1 VLKKTAAFLLTIIM
15 LIAPLN
21 TGAGAYAW
29 GDKIPAPVGFAGIN
43 AAFSIMGYT
52 FSRRLFTN
60 ATEGGADLYFGETK
74 AERYAEALPEHIAG
88 QIRQDVSYQNAER
101 EVMEAAKKSEDKRAV
116 KHYKNI
122 KVSAKNDA
130 HFSFNNFSYGVSIE
144 AEHIRDDIFKIY
156 VAAGDRYDF
165 HGVFDDNNYFIN
177 NGNQFALKQQ
187 ALNAIKNFDVHI
199 GFIYY
204 TQHAHD
210 WSRESGIC
218 SICRKTLINNH
229 LIDINL
235 YDSGR

>member
-1 VLKKTAAFLLTIIM
+1 MGIFGTNQDIISKLMIFMPFWMGLFLVIL
-15 LIAPLN
+15 
-21 TGAGAYAW
+21 
-29 GDKIPAPVGFAGIN
+29 
-43 AAFSIMGYT
+43 
-52 FSRRLFTN
+52 SRLEISEKQYRLFILLVVL
-60 ATEGGADLYFGETK
+60 LYSLGYLMQGNFR
-74 AERYAEALPEHIAG
+74 RYH
-88 QIRQDVSYQNAER
+88 SYYTARSSKYELDSGVR
-101 EVMEAAKKSEDKRAV
+101 
-116 KHYKNI
+116 YKNI

-144 AEHIRDDIFKIY
+144 AEHIRDDIYKIY

-177 NGNQFALKQQ
+177 NGNEFALKQQ
-187 ALNAIKNFDVHI
+187 TLNTIKNFDVHI